1 MVTVRV
7 VEGVAAAGPDGEPHG
22 AGQPRPAPPRL
33 RRAPV
38 EELPALL
45 ARPDVRCWIDL
56 DRPSPEE
63 LSRMADLFGL
73 HPLAVEDCRA
83 PSHEPKVETYNG
95 YVFLIVHAID
105 LETIRERVTTTDL
118 ECFFAQRYLITH
130 HVRRHTSI
138 DQLAAKVDQ
147 EPWLLAAGTDRVLH
161 ELLDAVVDRY
171 FPAVAAMDSRAEQLE
186 AAILAGPRRD
196 PLPRLLAL
204 KREVTHLKRIIGPE
218 LDAVRKLAGRALPLV
233 STQAAL
239 YFRDV
244 VDHLQRLEAEVEN
257 LRDEL
262 TALMQVHV
270 AVASYRLNEAI
281 RLLTIF
287 SAVLLPLHLIAGIYG
302 MNFEQMPE
310 LRWPYGYFYALGLMA
325 AVAAGLLVYFRRR
338 GWL

>member
-7 VEGVAAAGPDGEPHG
+7 VEGVPVPAADGEPP
-22 AGQPRPAPPRL
+22 QVPARL
-33 RRAPV
+33 RRV
-38 EELPALL
+38 DVDELPALL
-45 ARPDVRCWIDL
+45 ARPDVRCWVDL

-63 LSRMADLFGL
+63 LSRVTGIFGF

-95 YVFLIVHAID
+95 YVFLIVHAVD
-105 LETIRERVTTTDL
+105 LESIRDRVTTTDL
-118 ECFFAQRYLITH
+118 ECFFAQRYLVTH
-130 HVRRHTSI
+130 HVRAQPAI
-138 DQLAAKVDQ
+138 DQLAARVDQ
-147 EPWLLAAGTDRVLH
+147 EPSLLAAGTDRVLH

-171 FPAVAAMDSRAEQLE
+171 FPALAAMDARSEQLE
-186 AAILAGPRRD
+186 AAILAGRRRD

-204 KREVTHLKRIIGPE
+204 KREVTHLKRIVGPQV
-218 LDAVRKLAGRALPLV
+218 DAVRKLAGRGLPPV
-233 STQAAL
+233 SQQAAL

-244 VDHLQRLEAEVEN
+244 LDHLQRIEGEVEN

-262 TALMQVHV
+262 TSLMQVHV

-287 SAVLLPLHLIAGIYG
+287 AAVLLPLQLIAGIYG
-302 MNFEQMPE
+302 MNFEEMPG
-310 LRWPYGYFYALGLMA
+310 LGWRYGYHSALALMA
-325 AVAAGLLVYFRRR
+325 AVAVGMLLYFRRR